1 MKLFSKAYIVLLST
15 NKSGINNIVVYFI
28 LFWMFNVVV
37 SIMNPSNEYCLY
49 IQKINVQFTNQH
61 IQDLLETYFKIG
73 EISSIQHVKK
83 SGDYLSIFAYFSV
96 ISYSPSTIELFTS
109 VDNGNSFK
117 LVLPENV
124 GLLVNIGLDLVSNK
138 KTYWIARKKCMT
150 NVFQL
155 LLDKINVLE
164 ERITAQDEII
174 EQLRE
179 RRDNK
184 ERDSLCISESSSN
197 DSLFSY
203 F

>member
-1 MKLFSKAYIVLLST
+1 
-15 NKSGINNIVVYFI
+15 
-28 LFWMFNVVV
+28 
-37 SIMNPSNEYCLY
+37 MNQSNQSNESNEYCLY
-49 IQKINVQFTNQH
+49 IQKINIRFTNDH
-61 IQDLLETYFKIG
+61 IQEVLEKYFQIG

-96 ISYSPSTIELFTS
+96 ICYTPSTMELFTS

-124 GLLVNIGLDLVSNK
+124 GLLVNAGLDMDSPIKNV
-138 KTYWIARKKCMT
+138 YWIARKKCMT
-150 NVFQL
+150 NLFQL
-155 LLDKINVLE
+155 LLDKINILE
-164 ERITAQDEII
+164 DRITAQDEII

-184 ERDSLCISESSSN
+184 ERDSLCISESSSS

-203 F
+203 L

>member
-1 MKLFSKAYIVLLST
+1 
-15 NKSGINNIVVYFI
+15 
-28 LFWMFNVVV
+28 
-37 SIMNPSNEYCLY
+37 MNPSNEYCLY
-49 IQKINVQFTNQH
+49 IQKINVRFTNQH

-83 SGDYLSIFAYFSV
+83 SGDYLCIFVYFSV

-109 VDNGNSFK
+109 VDNGNRFK

-124 GLLVNIGLDLVSNK
+124 GLLGLDLVSNK

-174 EQLRE
+174 EQMRE
-179 RRDNK
+179 RSNK
-184 ERDSLCISESSSN
+184 EEEERDSLYISESSSN

>member
-1 MKLFSKAYIVLLST
+1 
-15 NKSGINNIVVYFI
+15 
-28 LFWMFNVVV
+28 
-37 SIMNPSNEYCLY
+37 MNPSNEYCLY

>member
-1 MKLFSKAYIVLLST
+1 
-15 NKSGINNIVVYFI
+15 
-28 LFWMFNVVV
+28 
-37 SIMNPSNEYCLY
+37 MNPLNEYCLY
-49 IQKINVQFTNQH
+49 IQKINVRFTNDH
-61 IQDLLETYFKIG
+61 IQELLETYFKIG

-96 ISYSPSTIELFTS
+96 ISYSPSTMELFTS

-138 KTYWIARKKCMT
+138 KMYWIARKKCMT

-179 RRDNK
+179 RRNEDR
-184 ERDSLCISESSSN
+184 RDSLCISESSSN

-203 F
+203 L

>member
-49 IQKINVQFTNQH
+49 IQKINVRFTNQH

-83 SGDYLSIFAYFSV
+83 SGDYLCIFVYFSV

-109 VDNGNSFK
+109 VDNGNRFK

-124 GLLVNIGLDLVSNK
+124 GLLGLDLVSNK

-174 EQLRE
+174 EQMRE
-179 RRDNK
+179 RSNK
-184 ERDSLCISESSSN
+184 EEEERDSLYISESSSN

>member
-1 MKLFSKAYIVLLST
+1 
-15 NKSGINNIVVYFI
+15 
-28 LFWMFNVVV
+28 
-37 SIMNPSNEYCLY
+37 MNPSNEYCLY
-49 IQKINVQFTNQH
+49 IQKINVRFSSAH
-61 IQDLLETYFKIG
+61 IQELLEKYFKIG

-96 ISYSPSTIELFTS
+96 ISYSPSTMELFTS

-124 GLLVNIGLDLVSNK
+124 GLLVNIGLDAVVSPVK
-138 KTYWIARKKCMT
+138 KVYWIARKKCMT

-155 LLDKINVLE
+155 LLDKINILE

-174 EQLRE
+174 KQMRNEEQ
-179 RRDNK
+179 D
-184 ERDSLCISESSSN
+184 RDSLYISESSSN

>member
-1 MKLFSKAYIVLLST
+1 
-15 NKSGINNIVVYFI
+15 
-28 LFWMFNVVV
+28 
-37 SIMNPSNEYCLY
+37 MNPSNEYCLY
-49 IQKINVQFTNQH
+49 IQKINVCFTNVH
-61 IQDLLETYFKIG
+61 IQELLEKYFKIG

-83 SGDYLSIFAYFSV
+83 SGDYLSVFAYFSV
-96 ISYSPSTIELFTS
+96 ISYSPSTMELFTS

-124 GLLVNIGLDLVSNK
+124 GLLVNIGLDVVVSPLK
-138 KTYWIARKKCMT
+138 KVYWIARKKCMT

-155 LLDKINVLE
+155 LLNKINILE

-174 EQLRE
+174 QQMRNEDQ
-179 RRDNK
+179 D
-184 ERDSLCISESSSN
+184 RDSLYISESSSN

>member
-1 MKLFSKAYIVLLST
+1 
-15 NKSGINNIVVYFI
+15 
-28 LFWMFNVVV
+28 
-37 SIMNPSNEYCLY
+37 MNQSNEYCLY
-49 IQKINVQFTNQH
+49 IQKINIRFTNDH
-61 IQDLLETYFKIG
+61 IQELLETYFQIG

-96 ISYSPSTIELFTS
+96 ICYSPSTMELFTS

-124 GLLVNIGLDLVSNK
+124 GLLVNVGLELVSNK

-150 NVFQL
+150 NLFQL
-155 LLDKINVLE
+155 LLDKINILE
-164 ERITAQDEII
+164 DRITAQDEII

-184 ERDSLCISESSSN
+184 ERDSLCISESSSS

-203 F
+203 L